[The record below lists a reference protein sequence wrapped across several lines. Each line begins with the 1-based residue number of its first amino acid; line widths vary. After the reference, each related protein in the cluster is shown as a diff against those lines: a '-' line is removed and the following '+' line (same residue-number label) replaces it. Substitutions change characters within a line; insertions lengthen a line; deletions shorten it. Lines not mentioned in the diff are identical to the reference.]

1 MSLSLLSLC
10 LALVADEPIP
20 AEKAAVIER
29 AQARAQAE
37 VSAKYGNKKSTELSQ
52 DERRQMVKD
61 QAAAEKAVLEKHD
74 VDAKQWARESLKK
87 DRAQYAEGQQR
98 VKDLEAKEKA
108 DEEKRKAE
116 ANASK
121 EVEVQRGITDD
132 SPVTLDEKPNE
143 EGKVPVEQGLPPEA
157 INDLQSVATEGGEPG
172 AAPAVEEAPAAKPAR
187 GGKGGRGGRGR

>member
-29 AQARAQAE
+29 AQAKAQAE
-37 VSAKYGNKKSTELSQ
+37 VSAKYGHKKSSELSQ

-61 QAAAEKAVLEKHD
+61 QADAEKAVLEKHG
-74 VDAKQWARESLKK
+74 VDGKQWARESLKR
-87 DRAQYAEGQQR
+87 DRAQYAENQQR

-108 DEEKRKAE
+108 DEEKRKAD
-116 ANASK
+116 ANAPK
-121 EVEVQRGITDD
+121 EIAVQRGITED
-132 SPVTLDEKPNE
+132 SPVTLDEKPYE
-143 EGKVPVEQGLPPEA
+143 VGKVPIEEGLPPEA
-157 INDLQSVATEGGEPG
+157 IQDLQSVAAEGGEKAP
-172 AAPAVEEAPAAKPAR
+172 APAVDEAPTAKPAR

>member
-29 AQARAQAE
+29 AQSKAQAE

-61 QAAAEKAVLEKHD
+61 QAAAEKAVLEKHG
-74 VDAKQWARESLKK
+74 VDAKQWARESLKR
-87 DRAQYAEGQQR
+87 DRAQYADNQQR
-98 VKDLEAKEKA
+98 VKDLETKEKA

-116 ANASK
+116 ANAPK
-121 EVEVQRGITDD
+121 EIDVQRGINDG
-132 SPVTLDEKPNE
+132 SPVTLDDKPNE
-143 EGKVPVEQGLPPEA
+143 EGQVPIEQGLPPEA
-157 INDLQSVATEGGEPG
+157 IQDLQSVASEGGEQPPAA
-172 AAPAVEEAPAAKPAR
+172 AAPEAPAPKPAK
-187 GGKGGRGGRGR
+187 GKGGRGGRGR